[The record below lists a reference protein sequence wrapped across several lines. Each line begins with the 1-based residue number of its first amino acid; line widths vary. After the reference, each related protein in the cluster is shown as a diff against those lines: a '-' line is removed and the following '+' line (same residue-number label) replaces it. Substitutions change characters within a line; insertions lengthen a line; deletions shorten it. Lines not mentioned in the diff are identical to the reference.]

1 MLYFAHELPGS
12 EYADYSTGLSI
23 SAISVQLSCGWLA
36 SSIIYFLPT
45 SSSRKN
51 FISDC
56 IILSSALGII
66 AGGIGGLIT
75 LNTLHTIAAAGTV
88 SAICLTQSL
97 YGTLNSV
104 CQAERRISA
113 QLVSSSIFSI
123 TLLAAG
129 AITLRISYPSH
140 NAALSA
146 FALAYFF
153 GALPLA
159 KAYLKELV
167 REGGVRRLL
176 PSQHNIVAII
186 RYGSPLSLW
195 ATSLL
200 FLNSGEKFFRA
211 SSSNFETYIVTKDL
225 LIGLSS
231 LLSMPL
237 IMAAHP
243 IIFKAYRENRSYAK
257 LITICCHLLSAC
269 FGFAWCLIYFMGFE
283 VIKSTTL
290 KDPHS
295 VALEALIAFCGLY
308 ISALAIYIQK
318 PLEIH
323 SRTISIA
330 VTAMLTALASIPAFY
345 IFSPTRDALGAAL
358 VFLISQIAYITAL
371 ALQSKIRLLDI
382 LKSTS
387 LFLGAILTGYAT
399 KKLVGIYFTD
409 FTPSIRMILW
419 LAVYC
424 AFFVTTAYTIFKKLR
439 IL

>member
-1 MLYFAHELPGS
+1 MLYFAHQLPGS

-45 SSSRKN
+45 SSSRRD

-66 AGGIGGLIT
+66 AGGIGGLTT
-75 LNTLHTIAAAGTV
+75 LNTLHTIAAAGIV
-88 SAICLTQSL
+88 SAICLTQSF

-129 AITLRISYPSH
+129 AIALTLYPNQNS
-140 NAALSA
+140 ALSA

-159 KAYLKELV
+159 TVYLKELM
-167 REGGVRRLL
+167 REGGLKSLL

-195 ATSLL
+195 ASSLL
-200 FLNSGEKFFRA
+200 FLNSGEKFFRTN
-211 SSSNFETYIVTKDL
+211 SSNFETYIITKDL

-243 IIFKAYRENRSYAK
+243 IIFKAYRENRSYTR
-257 LITICCHLLSAC
+257 LITICCHLLSTG
-269 FGFAWCLIYFMGFE
+269 FGFAWCLIYFIGFE
-283 VIKSTTL
+283 IIKSITL
-290 KDPHS
+290 KNPHS
-295 VALEALIAFCGLY
+295 VALEALMAFCGLY
-308 ISALAIYIQK
+308 LSALAIYIQK

-323 SRTISIA
+323 SKTTSIA
-330 VTAMLTALASIPAFY
+330 VTATLIALASIPAFY
-345 IFSPTRDALGAAL
+345 IFSPTHDALGAAL
-358 VFLISQIAYITAL
+358 VFLTSQIAYITAL
-371 ALQSKIRLLDI
+371 ALQSKVRLFDI
-382 LKSTS
+382 LKATS
-387 LFLGAILTGYAT
+387 LFLATILTGYAI
-399 KKLVGIYFTD
+399 KKFVDIYFTD
-409 FTPSIRMILW
+409 FAPYIKMTLW

-424 AFFVTTAYTIFKKLR
+424 AFFATTAYSIFKKLR